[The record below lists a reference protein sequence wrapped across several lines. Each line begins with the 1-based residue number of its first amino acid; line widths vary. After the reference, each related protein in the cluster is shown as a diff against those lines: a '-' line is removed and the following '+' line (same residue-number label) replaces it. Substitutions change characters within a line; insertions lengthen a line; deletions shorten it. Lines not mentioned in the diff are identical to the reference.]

1 MTSFHGKM
9 TVTVSRKIIIS
20 CAVIFLLSHIAF
32 LIGIQSPTKLYF
44 DEVHYIPAAHQ
55 FLQGGALRNV
65 EHPPLAKELM
75 AVGISLF
82 GDGPLGWR
90 YMSAFFGSLA
100 LVAVY
105 LWALALFM
113 DENVARWATA
123 VTFLNQLLYV
133 QARIA
138 MLDVFVAAFIILALA
153 AFTATWLPQLRDR
166 SKLLLIAT
174 GVFLG
179 LAIACKWVGV
189 ISWLLIAGI
198 VVSIKVLQGW
208 KTHFD
213 NPTETDWYR
222 SDLWQGVGLWHWI
235 LCLFVVPLGIYYLTF
250 VPLGFGQLLP
260 GNFIDAQATMWK
272 DNSTLA
278 GTHPYMSSW
287 IDWPVIGR
295 PIWYFF
301 EGSSWDTYAARAR
314 AVVLLGNPAVLWA
327 GIPALIVCL
336 HGWLVHRRR
345 DAFMI
350 FVAYSALYLAWAVIP
365 RRLEF
370 LFYYLPAAMT
380 LGPALAYMFY
390 RTPLHRDPSTRWFYL
405 AVCIVLFVYFLPI
418 SNAAINISELSFN
431 RTMWFQ
437 SWR

>member
-1 MTSFHGKM
+1 MTSILGKL
-9 TVTVSRKIIIS
+9 TVTASRKIIIS

-32 LIGIQSPTKLYF
+32 LIDIQSPAKLYF

-82 GDGPLGWR
+82 GDGPFGWR

-123 VTFLNQLLYV
+123 VTFLNQFLYV

-138 MLDVFVAAFIILALA
+138 MLDVFVVAFIILALA

-166 SKLLLIAT
+166 TKPLLMAT

-179 LAIACKWVGV
+179 LAVACKWVGV

-198 VVSIKVLQGW
+198 VVSIKVLQNW

-213 NPTETDWYR
+213 NPAESDWYR
-222 SDLWQGVGLWHWI
+222 SDLWQGIRPWHWI
-235 LCLFVVPLGIYYLTF
+235 LCLFAIPLGIYYVSF
-250 VPLGFGQLLP
+250 APLGFGQLLP
-260 GNFIDAQATMWK
+260 GNFMDAQMTMWK

-287 IDWPVIGR
+287 TDWPVIAR

-301 EGSSWDTYAARAR
+301 EASSWDTYAGKAQ
-314 AVVLLGNPAVLWA
+314 AVVCLGNPAVLWA
-327 GIPALIVCL
+327 GIPALIMCL
-336 HGWLVHRRR
+336 HGWLVHRRK
-345 DAFMI
+345 DAFII
-350 FVAYSALYLAWAVIP
+350 FAAYSALYLAWAVIP

-370 LFYYLPAAMT
+370 SFYYLPAAMT

-390 RTPLHRDPSTRWFYL
+390 RTPLKRDPSTRRFYL
-405 AVCIVLFVYFLPI
+405 AVCFVLFAYFLPI
-418 SNAAINISELSFN
+418 SNAAINISETGFN
-431 RTMWFQ
+431 RSMWFQ